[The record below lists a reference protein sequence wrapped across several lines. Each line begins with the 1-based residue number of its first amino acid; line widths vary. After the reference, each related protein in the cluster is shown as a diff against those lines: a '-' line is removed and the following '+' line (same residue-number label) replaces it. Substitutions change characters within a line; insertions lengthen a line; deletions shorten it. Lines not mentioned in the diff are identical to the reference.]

1 MNPYIRGTMR
11 YFWLIGLFV
20 LIAQDSWAFVVSDTL
35 IIDGEVVYL
44 EERQAEL
51 SDSLDQSR
59 KSDFREKRKPFTWG
73 VDAAYGLQLTDFSI
87 SNKLNSDLIGVGDFI
102 QEKSKV
108 AYHNSWMIG
117 GYTRIHKNIEI
128 ALALQ
133 GSNGSVSVS
142 NALINS
148 TSNTLSFDLVDQNI
162 RQIYEVE
169 VQPQVFETDTFMCS
183 IYEDYFKLKS
193 IQIPLK
199 LRFYVNDFSV
209 KSRWRAF
216 GEISPVYRS
225 FSLKRNTIDS
235 SQMLFINAAGSH
247 EFLNYED
254 VRWKSIGVWVG
265 AGSEFF
271 LSKKVNAYVQANW
284 NFPPMNAS
292 GMNQLN
298 HFTQYSNLFVGFR
311 ILMNDGK

>member
-1 MNPYIRGTMR
+1 MR

-59 KSDFREKRKPFTWG
+59 KSDFREKKKPFTWG
-73 VDAAYGLQLTDFSI
+73 IDAAYGLQLTDFSI
-87 SNKLNSDLIGVGDFI
+87 SNKLNSDLISVGDFI

-108 AYHNSWMIG
+108 SYHNSWMIG

-148 TSNTLSFDLVDQNI
+148 TSNTLSFDLIDQNI

-235 SQMLFINAAGSH
+235 SQMLFINAAGSY
-247 EFLNYED
+247 EFFNYED
-254 VRWKSIGVWVG
+254 VSWKSIGVLVG

-271 LSKKVNAYVQANW
+271 LSKKVNGYIQANW
-284 NFPPMNAS
+284 NFPPMNSS
-292 GMNQLN
+292 GTNQLN
-298 HFTQYSNLFVGFR
+298 HFTQYSNLFIGFR
-311 ILMNDGK
+311 ILVNDGK

>member
-1 MNPYIRGTMR
+1 MR

-20 LIAQDSWAFVVSDTL
+20 LIAQVSWAFVVSDTL

-44 EERQAEL
+44 EEREAVL

-59 KSDFREKRKPFTWG
+59 KNDFKEKRKPIIWG

-87 SNKLNSDLIGVGDFI
+87 SNKVNSNLISVGDFI
-102 QEKSKV
+102 QEKSNV
-108 AYHNSWMIG
+108 SYHSSWMIG
-117 GYTRIHKNIEI
+117 GYTRIHKNIE
-128 ALALQ
+128 LGLVV
-133 GSNGSVSVS
+133 NGTSGAVSVS
-142 NALINS
+142 NASINS
-148 TSNTLSFDLVDQNI
+148 INNTLSFDLVDDNI

-169 VQPQVFETDTFMCS
+169 VQPQVFESDTLMCS
-183 IYEDYFKLKS
+183 IYSDFFKLKS

-199 LRFYVNDFSV
+199 FRFYVNDFSV

-225 FSLKRNTIDS
+225 FSLKRNTTDS
-235 SQMLFINAAGSH
+235 SQMLFIDAAGSYG
-247 EFLNYED
+247 FVNYED
-254 VRWKSIGVWVG
+254 VSWKGLGVWVG
-265 AGSEFF
+265 AGSEFL
-271 LSKKVNAYVQANW
+271 LSKKINAYVQANW

-292 GMNQLN
+292 GMNELN
-298 HFTQYSNLFVGFR
+298 HFTQYSNLFIGLR

>member
-20 LIAQDSWAFVVSDTL
+20 LIAQESWAFVVSDTL

-44 EERQAEL
+44 EERESAL
-51 SDSLDQSR
+51 TDSLNQSR
-59 KSDFREKRKPFTWG
+59 KNDFKEKSKPIIWG
-73 VDAAYGLQLTDFSI
+73 IDAAYGLQLTDFSI
-87 SNKLNSDLIGVGDFI
+87 SNKVNSNLISVGDFI

-108 AYHNSWMIG
+108 SYHNSWMIG
-117 GYTRIHKNIEI
+117 AYTRIHKNIEFG
-128 ALALQ
+128 LAFHRTS
-133 GSNGSVSVS
+133 GAVSVS
-142 NALINS
+142 NASINS
-148 TSNTLSFDLVDQNI
+148 TSNTLSFDLIDQNI

-169 VQPQVFETDTFMCS
+169 VQPQVFESDTVICL
-183 IYEDYFKLKS
+183 IYSDYFKLKS

-199 LRFYVNDFSV
+199 FRFYVNDFSM

-225 FSLKRNTIDS
+225 FSLKRNSTDS
-235 SQMLFINAAGSH
+235 SQMLFINTAGFY

-254 VRWKSIGVWVG
+254 VNWRGLGVWVG

-292 GMNQLN
+292 GMNELN
-298 HFTQYSNLFVGFR
+298 HFTQYSNLFLGFR

>member
-1 MNPYIRGTMR
+1 MR

-73 VDAAYGLQLTDFSI
+73 IDAAYGLQLTDFSI
-87 SNKLNSDLIGVGDFI
+87 SNKLNSDLISVGDFI

-108 AYHNSWMIG
+108 SYHNSWMIG

-148 TSNTLSFDLVDQNI
+148 TSNTLSFDLIDQNI

-235 SQMLFINAAGSH
+235 SQMLFINAAGSY
-247 EFLNYED
+247 EFFNYED
-254 VRWKSIGVWVG
+254 VSWKGLGVWVG

-271 LSKKVNAYVQANW
+271 LSKKVNGYIQANW
-284 NFPPMNAS
+284 NFPPMNSS
-292 GMNQLN
+292 GTNQLN
-298 HFTQYSNLFVGFR
+298 HFTQYSNLFIGFR

>member
-73 VDAAYGLQLTDFSI
+73 IDAAYGLQLTDFSI
-87 SNKLNSDLIGVGDFI
+87 SNKLNSDLISVGDFI

-108 AYHNSWMIG
+108 SYHNSWMIG

-148 TSNTLSFDLVDQNI
+148 TSNTLSFDLIDQNI

-235 SQMLFINAAGSH
+235 SQMLFINAAGSY
-247 EFLNYED
+247 EFFNYED
-254 VRWKSIGVWVG
+254 VSWKGLGVWVG

-271 LSKKVNAYVQANW
+271 LSKKVNGYIQANW
-284 NFPPMNAS
+284 NFPPMNSS
-292 GMNQLN
+292 GTNQLN
-298 HFTQYSNLFVGFR
+298 HFTQYSNLFIGFR

>member
-59 KSDFREKRKPFTWG
+59 KSDFREKKKPFTWG
-73 VDAAYGLQLTDFSI
+73 IDAAYGLQLTDFSI
-87 SNKLNSDLIGVGDFI
+87 SNKLNSDLISVGDFI

-108 AYHNSWMIG
+108 SYHNSWMIG

-148 TSNTLSFDLVDQNI
+148 TSNTLSFDLIDQNI

-235 SQMLFINAAGSH
+235 SQMLFINAAGSY
-247 EFLNYED
+247 EFFNYED
-254 VRWKSIGVWVG
+254 VSWKSIGVLVG

-271 LSKKVNAYVQANW
+271 LSKKVNGYIQANW
-284 NFPPMNAS
+284 NFPPMNSS
-292 GMNQLN
+292 GTNQLN
-298 HFTQYSNLFVGFR
+298 HFTQYSNLFIGFR
-311 ILMNDGK
+311 ILVNDGK